1 MRLFHNTNYDFLGKR
16 KKFYIISATIIIIG
30 FIVLLTAKS
39 IPLGIDFSGGTEIQI
54 KFSKDID
61 ISELRNAMDD
71 AGFAGMEIKSMGSEK
86 DVLLRTPLQEEGQTV
101 SDKIQNGIKAKFTD
115 NTFEVLRTDKVG
127 PKIGAELRRNALFAV
142 LFSLLA
148 ILIYLSFRFQFIFA
162 MGAVIA
168 LFHDV
173 LITIAVIAIADFIF
187 PNLRLEFNQSMLAA
201 FLTLVGFSSN
211 DTVIVFDRIREN
223 MKVHKNENIID
234 VMNHSINATLSR
246 TIITSGTV
254 FLTVLVLFLFGGEVN
269 RSFAFTF
276 GVGII
281 TGTYSSVFIASALV
295 VDWKLRT
302 GETLA
307 STKSIGN
314 KTKPKLTAPK
324 VKKVNA

>member
-1 MRLFHNTNYDFLGKR
+1 MRIFHNTNYDFLGKR
-16 KKFYIISATIIIIG
+16 KKFYIVSAAIILIG

-39 IPLGIDFSGGTEIQI
+39 IPLGIDFSGGTEIQL
-54 KFSKDID
+54 KFEKEID
-61 ISELRNAMDD
+61 ISDLRSAMDD

-101 SDKIQNGIKAKFTD
+101 SDKIQAGIKAKFAD

-142 LFSLLA
+142 LFSLIA
-148 ILIYLSFRFQFIFA
+148 ILIYLSFRFQFVFA

-173 LITIAVIAIADFIF
+173 LITIAVIAIADFLF

-223 MKVHKNENIID
+223 MKVHKNENVID

-246 TIITSGTV
+246 TVITSGTV

-302 GETLA
+302 GQTLA
-307 STKSIGN
+307 STKSSISN
-314 KTKPKLTAPK
+314 KTKKISTPK